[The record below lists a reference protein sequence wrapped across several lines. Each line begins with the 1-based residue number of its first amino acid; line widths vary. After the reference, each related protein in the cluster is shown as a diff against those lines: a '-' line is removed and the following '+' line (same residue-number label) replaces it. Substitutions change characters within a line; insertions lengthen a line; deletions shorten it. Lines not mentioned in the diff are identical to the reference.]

1 MREPVVAGTFY
12 PYDSEELRKAIKSFL
27 DNSKSQNKKV
37 LGIVVPHAG
46 YDYCG
51 KTAASVYKTISND
64 FDTTVVIGPN
74 HSGIGSGI
82 ATSLISWKTPLGSL
96 KTDEEFVNELIS
108 DSIITDDNEAH
119 SREHSI
125 EVQLP
130 WLQYLFKDFKLV
142 PISLSPAYF
151 DIDSCKE
158 IGNKIADTA
167 KKLGRKILIV
177 ASSDFTH
184 YGYSYGYIPFRD
196 NVLENIKK
204 LDMNIID
211 LIEKLD
217 VENVVKTSYE
227 KGLTICGYGAIAS
240 MLFATKKLGAKK
252 GELVDYSTSFDVS
265 RSLDAVVGYA
275 GISIY

>member
-12 PYDSEELRKAIKSFL
+12 PYDSEKLRKAIKSFL